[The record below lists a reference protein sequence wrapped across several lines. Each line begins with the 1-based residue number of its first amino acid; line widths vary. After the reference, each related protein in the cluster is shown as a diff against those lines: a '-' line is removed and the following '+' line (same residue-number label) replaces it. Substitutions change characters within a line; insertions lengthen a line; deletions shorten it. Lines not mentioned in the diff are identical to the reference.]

1 MALLKAVHVSDV
13 PNLDQVPE
21 NASVALYSLSNTFSE
36 GVESVC
42 NGGDGGRKSSRF
54 RIPKFMVIGHRG
66 SGMNMM
72 QSSDQRMKAIKE
84 NSVLSF
90 NAAGKSDI
98 HFIEFDVQV
107 TKDDYPVIFHDNFI
121 LAEEKGSLIEKRVT
135 DLTLAEFLS
144 HGPQREPINVGKPLF
159 RKIKDGRIFKW
170 NVEVDDPL
178 CTLQEVFQKVEH
190 SLGFNIELKFD
201 DNIVYKEE
209 YLAHVLQLILQVVF
223 ESAKDRPIIFSS
235 FQPDAARLIRKMQS
249 IYPVFFL
256 TNGGSEIYRDT
267 RRNSLDEAIKLCLE
281 SGLQGIVS
289 EVKAIFRN
297 SGEIARI
304 KESNLS
310 LISYGQLNNVA
321 EAVHMQYIMGVE
333 GVIVDL
339 VQEVT
344 VAVSGFTNP
353 AAYEKVKEDEEG
365 RGFLGEERQMQVKAK
380 PHFSHHELSF
390 LLKLISEL
398 MIQH

>member
-1 MALLKAVHVSDV
+1 
-13 PNLDQVPE
+13 
-21 NASVALYSLSNTFSE
+21 
-36 GVESVC
+36 
-42 NGGDGGRKSSRF
+42 
-54 RIPKFMVIGHRG
+54 MVIGHRG